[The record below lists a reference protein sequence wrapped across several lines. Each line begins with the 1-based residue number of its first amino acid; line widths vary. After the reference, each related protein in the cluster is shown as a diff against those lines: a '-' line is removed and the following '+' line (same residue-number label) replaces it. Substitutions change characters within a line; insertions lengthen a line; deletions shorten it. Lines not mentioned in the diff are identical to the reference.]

1 MPESSAMTVVPSA
14 AAAAR
19 ALPSAFSANVVPVSG
34 GSSTSGG
41 SATTSWGASS
51 AANSCALWS
60 LRVARTSF
68 MVVLASSG
76 GGRAARRDR
85 LVLQHAQLRDAG
97 LGEVQQLIKMRPAQR
112 RAFGRGLNLD

>member
-1 MPESSAMTVVPSA
+1 MTTVPSA

-41 SATTSWGASS
+41 SATTSCGASS
-51 AANSCALWS
+51 AENSCALWS

-68 MVVLASSG
+68 MVVSNSG
-76 GGRAARRDR
+76 AGARAARRNR
-85 LVLQHAQLRDAG
+85 VVLEQAQPRDAG
-97 LGEVQQLIKMRPAQR
+97 LGEVQQLIEMRTAQW
-112 RAFGRGLNLD
+112 RALGRGLDL